1 MAHID
6 RVCEAVTRFIHE
18 THPLLSCHLFAINL
32 VIREG
37 LTNAVRHGNRND
49 PGKTVDFRIQI
60 NDMKS
65 IALRIADQGE
75 GFDWQK
81 QKTTGLLSDADHGR
95 GIPIM
100 QTYFSAYSYNS
111 RGNIL
116 YLEKDI

>member
-1 MAHID
+1 
-6 RVCEAVTRFIHE
+6 
-18 THPLLSCHLFAINL
+18 
-32 VIREG
+32 

-81 QKTTGLLSDADHGR
+81 QKTTGLLIILLIAGLHITNIKGKICPEIF
-95 GIPIM
+95 GI
-100 QTYFSAYSYNS
+100 
-111 RGNIL
+111 G
-116 YLEKDI
+116 